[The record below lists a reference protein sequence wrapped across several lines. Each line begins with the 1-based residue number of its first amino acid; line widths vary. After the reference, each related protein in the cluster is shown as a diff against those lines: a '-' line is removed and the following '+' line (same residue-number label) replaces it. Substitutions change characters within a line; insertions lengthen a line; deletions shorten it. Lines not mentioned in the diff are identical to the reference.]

1 MKVVVIDP
9 QKNLNYVEVA
19 YDLVR
24 LDSADQMKEVA
35 KHDVDILVLNDKIS
49 DISIIDGFT
58 KDNVWKICIHED
70 FEQEYPVQKWK
81 EFCFVEIIKSDFDF
95 NKLRSLQDSTAL
107 INHKINFKDKFDF
120 DSVINKKLQLTI
132 DKVFKD
138 DLDILGDSNMSD
150 DNSGLKIKVPN
161 DLNADASLN
170 ISLDLDNDSAVHE
183 TPQVS
188 ADDTGLDMGDL
199 DASNLSL
206 GADEAALGDIAAG
219 APQEREGDLDFSDTS
234 LPAFSLHAKG
244 EEIDNIVPESD
255 LSAEAD
261 DLDASINDL
270 DGIDNFEDLDL
281 SSDELDNLDDLGD
294 INDSDL
300 SDDLSFSDDEGDD
313 QLGEVTGKT
322 QITTSEDLK
331 EINSK
336 VEKAAIED
344 DQVIE
349 NIAEQSPELAAISEK
364 VEPIGTDTFKKS
376 MNTLLGIKAPS
387 FSTKVDETGEI
398 DIATLLGKEEET
410 EEVAEATKN
419 LHQVSSPNI
428 KEQVASENY
437 ASVNSRYSA
446 DDLLDIKIT
455 LSELKDDRKNL
466 LDEITNL
473 EHDKDKL
480 LRDNLNLKADLDE
493 LKIELSIMKKRH
505 VAELEDYKHQNSILL
520 EKREVLEAK
529 NKNYQ
534 REIERLGSKIR
545 IDFSK
550 IKQREKELEGQ
561 LELVSI
567 DADSKVK
574 SRDLKI
580 LELKRKIDALEFN
593 MENISIKEKQSVQDK
608 SVLEDKLNRVV
619 GTLRN
624 SLSLLEQDIDISEI
638 TKSFKNEN
646 DL

>member
-1 MKVVVIDP
+1 MKVIVIDP
-9 QKNLNYVEVA
+9 QKSLNYVDVA

-24 LDSADQMKEVA
+24 LDSADQMKEIP

-58 KDNVWKICIHED
+58 KENVWKICIHED
-70 FEQEYPVQKWK
+70 FEQMYPVQKWK

-120 DSVINKKLQLTI
+120 DSVINKKLQSTI

-138 DLDILGDSNMSD
+138 DLDILEDSNMSD

-161 DLNADASLN
+161 ELSAEASLN

-183 TPQVS
+183 AAQAP
-188 ADDTGLDMGDL
+188 ADDTGLDMGEL
-199 DASNLSL
+199 DASGLAL
-206 GADEAALGDIAAG
+206 GMDEAASGDIAAQ

-244 EEIDNIVPESD
+244 DEIANIVPDSD

-281 SSDELDNLDDLGD
+281 SSDELDNLDEVDDLGD
-294 INDSDL
+294 IDDS
-300 SDDLSFSDDEGDD
+300 DLSFSDDEGDD

-322 QITTSEDLK
+322 QVTTSEDLK

-336 VEKAAIED
+336 VERAAIED

-398 DIATLLGKEEET
+398 DIATLLGKEET
-410 EEVAEATKN
+410 SEEVTEPTKN

-437 ASVNSRYSA
+437 ASVNSKYSA

-505 VAELEDYKHQNSILL
+505 VAELEDYKHQNSLLL